1 MNAQELEEL
10 RIKIS
15 EMRERRDSLVFK
27 KHLKRSPLTQE
38 EENYLEEYNKLL
50 NLYEEETQG
59 EKAKKNLQE
68 LTDLIEESKK
78 KF

>member
-27 KHLKRSPLTQE
+27 KHLKRSPLT
-38 EENYLEEYNKLL
+38 
-50 NLYEEETQG
+50 
-59 EKAKKNLQE
+59 
-68 LTDLIEESKK
+68 
-78 KF
+78 